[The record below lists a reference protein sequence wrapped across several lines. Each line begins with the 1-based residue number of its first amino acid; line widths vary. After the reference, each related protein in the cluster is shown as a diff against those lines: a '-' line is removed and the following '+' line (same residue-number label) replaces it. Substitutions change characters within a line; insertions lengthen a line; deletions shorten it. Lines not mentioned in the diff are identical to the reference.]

1 MLAVSHTS
9 WHTPISYKTFTV
21 ENLAAAAICS
31 RIEPREM
38 SASPGGRGG
47 LQVLRPLC
55 LPTDA
60 ACISGP
66 VKAAANGT
74 PPHQRGLI
82 KSSIYLR
89 QALDKQNPPQFPFC
103 AGVQPSE
110 VHWRTYWHS
119 IKGGPLSKAGRCKS
133 CAPLPSNFPLTQLL
147 DCNNVTECSNQF
159 WFTSGQHVAFSSAHC
174 Y

>member
-1 MLAVSHTS
+1 MLSCYVGCIAHKLTYTHIIQNIHSWKFGSGGHLLTHALSHQKCQ
-9 WHTPISYKTFTV
+9 HP
-21 ENLAAAAICS
+21 
-31 RIEPREM
+31 
-38 SASPGGRGG
+38 RGG
-47 LQVLRPLC
+47 GGG
-55 LPTDA
+55 DA